1 MGLLKYNNVSCTGTH
16 IAEKQSFMKSCQNVH
31 LKSRPPLPG
40 VIPVW
45 LFNLKVNYP
54 FQRLDFGFGTNT
66 AAVSSC
72 KLYKSPNINFCSH
85 LSSNVPL
92 MCKF

>member
-1 MGLLKYNNVSCTGTH
+1 MGLLKYNNVSCTGTQSREAKFYEKLSKCTFEVKAA
-16 IAEKQSFMKSCQNVH
+16 IA
-31 LKSRPPLPG
+31 G
-40 VIPVW
+40 VLPVW

-66 AAVSSC
+66 VAVSSC